1 MSFAGGQCSARALAG
16 GLSGYLLSVKGCAV
30 WEFFVVVGVFLLPFT
45 MKTLLSMLWS
55 LKVELH
61 PI

>member
-30 WEFFVVVGVFLLPFT
+30 WEFFVVVGFFYCLL
-45 MKTLLSMLWS
+45 L
-55 LKVELH
+55 
-61 PI
+61 